1 MSSYFVFEGQYYLQI
16 EGSSM
21 GNPASPV
28 IANIVMNYAISKI
41 LESLPFEV
49 PFIKLYVDD
58 TVAAVPE
65 SEVDNILNLFNRFNE
80 DIQFT
85 LEIEQNNRISFLDI
99 LIERREGCLI
109 TDWFIKPISSGRM
122 LNFESNH
129 PRAQKIGMI
138 TGLLDRMI
146 KLSNEAHWEKN
157 YKIISNLLLKNG
169 YNKSF
174 INAIVGKFRQEL

>member
-1 MSSYFVFEGQYYLQI
+1 MDKDPTNKFERI
-16 EGSSM
+16 
-21 GNPASPV
+21 GN
-28 IANIVMNYAISKI
+28 NIVKKMMG
-41 LESLPFEV
+41 L
-49 PFIKLYVDD
+49 KLIDKPRAERLTSRY
-58 TVAAVPE
+58 TVAPRIYGLRKTHKNTCKLRPVVSCINSP
-65 SEVDNILNLFNRFNE
+65 SYKFNE